1 MGRILC
7 AWSPSWAIASWRRR
21 RSEPSDSAAAPFAL
35 VETVRGVRRLAAV
48 DEAAARLGLFAGQK
62 AADALALAP
71 ELDLA
76 DAEPDQDARALE
88 ALVEWCVRFSP
99 AVAVEPPDGL
109 FLDIEGLAHLWGG
122 EGELMA
128 DFRRRLAG
136 AGIAARL
143 AVADTPGAAWAIA
156 HFGPDGTLAA
166 PGDQARH
173 LEPLPPAAL
182 RLEPEVAAQIER
194 LGLRR
199 LAQLFPMPRA
209 PFARRFGAA
218 ALSRLDQALGRVPEA
233 LTFRRPPTPWLARL
247 TFAEPISQ
255 PEDLARV
262 AADIAAVL
270 CARLQAAGRGA
281 RRFELAFHRLDGR
294 AEARTVGLSRA
305 ACDAARLARLFTP
318 KLETVD
324 PGFGIEAATLAA
336 REVEPLTAHQA
347 RLDAE
352 VEGDAA
358 DLAPLIDRLSNR
370 LGEARVWTAAPVES
384 HVPELA
390 VARRPPFSPA
400 PAAGWDPEAPR
411 PVRLFRRPQPI
422 EAMAPVP
429 DDPPVQFR
437 WRGQLHRIR
446 RAEGPERVAEE
457 WWKRPIEDADPAR
470 VRDYYRLE
478 DQEGRRFWV
487 FRAGLYEPGPP
498 AKWWLHGVF
507 G

>member
-21 RSEPSDSAAAPFAL
+21 RSAPSDSAAAPFAL

-62 AADALALAP
+62 ATDALALAP

-99 AVAVEPPDGL
+99 AVAVDPPDGL

-128 DFRRRLAG
+128 DFRRSLAG
-136 AGIAARL
+136 AGIAVRL

-218 ALSRLDQALGRVPEA
+218 ALSRLDHALGRVP
-233 LTFRRPPTPWLARL
+233 
-247 TFAEPISQ
+247 
-255 PEDLARV
+255 
-262 AADIAAVL
+262 
-270 CARLQAAGRGA
+270 GA